1 MTVFDYQ
8 TLSVK
13 RDPDGVT
20 AVRLNRPARKNA
32 LSAAMIMELTE
43 LAGRLGADEKT
54 RVVTLSGAGDVF
66 CAGGDLQWMQ
76 AQMKA
81 SRAARIA
88 EARKLAHMLK
98 ALNALPRPLLG
109 QVHGGAYGG
118 GLGLLCVCDY
128 VAASSETKFGLTET
142 RLGLIPATISPYVV
156 ARLGEGMARR
166 IFMSGRVFGA
176 EEAKAI
182 GLVAEVV
189 EPAGLQAAIERQ
201 IRPCLAA
208 APGAVSA
215 AKALALS
222 FAPAVSERHI
232 DDSITRLADAWESP
246 EAAEGIDAFFRRRP
260 ANWVKQRSV
269 ASD

>member
-20 AVRLNRPARKNA
+20 TVRLNRPARKNA

-43 LAGRLGADEKT
+43 LAGRLGADEQT
-54 RVVTLSGAGDVF
+54 RVVILSGVGDVF

-76 AQMKA
+76 AQMKG

-98 ALNALPRPLLG
+98 ALNTLPRPLLG
-109 QVHGGAYGG
+109 QVHGG

-142 RLGLIPATISPYVV
+142 RLGLIPATISPYVI

-176 EEAKAI
+176 EEARAI

-189 EPAGLQAAIERQ
+189 EPAGLRAAMARQ
-201 IRPCLAA
+201 IQPYLTA

-222 FAPAVSERHI
+222 FAPDISERRI
-232 DDSITRLADAWESP
+232 NDSITRLADAWESS
-246 EAAEGIDAFFRRRP
+246 EAAEGIDAFFRRRQ
-260 ANWVKQRSV
+260 ASWVKQRSV

>member
-1 MTVFDYQ
+1 MTAFDYQ
-8 TLSVK
+8 TLYVK

-20 AVRLNRPARKNA
+20 AVRLNRPEKKNA
-32 LSAAMIMELTE
+32 LSAAMIMELTA
-43 LAGRLGADEKT
+43 LAGRLGADEQM
-54 RVVTLSGAGDVF
+54 RAVILSGASDVF

-76 AQMKA
+76 AQMTT

-98 ALNALPRPLLG
+98 ALNTLPMPLISK
-109 QVHGGAYGG
+109 VHGGAYGG

-128 VAASSETKFGLTET
+128 VAASSEAKFGLTET
-142 RLGLIPATISPYVV
+142 RLGLIPAAISPYVL

-166 IFMSGRVFGA
+166 IFMSGRVFNA
-176 EEAKAI
+176 EEARAI

-189 EPAGLQAAIERQ
+189 KPAGLRAAVERQ
-201 IRPCLAA
+201 IQPYLAA

-222 FAPAVSERHI
+222 FAPVSERRI
-232 DDSITRLADAWESP
+232 NDSITRLADAWESP
-246 EAAEGIDAFFRRRP
+246 EAAKGIDAFFRRRP
-260 ANWVKQRSV
+260 ANWVKRRSV
-269 ASD
+269 AND